1 MPSANQQVKFLYG
14 LQEKYTQIQSKDAN
28 TLYFTT
34 DTQRLFVGDTEYTR
48 PVAYGAAVPAGSF
61 SPPNSLFVVET
72 GTKRDLYYSKDG
84 TSWDLIATLPA
95 EISGGVFGNNTDTS
109 LDFGETF
116 KIPKV
121 TVDTRGAITA
131 IEDITLTLPSAPA
144 NANIDITTSGS
155 GNVVTS
161 VTKTPDTTTGIT
173 VALGTVPTTG
183 ELQQVKTTADAAM
196 PKSGGAFT
204 GAITVQEPTEA
215 TNPATKQYVDGLMS
229 ANDAMIY
236 KGTVGGADS
245 DATVTDFDSLTDYKI
260 GWTYKVVEDGTYA
273 GQVCQIGDMLIAIA
287 DYADSFKNEDWTV
300 VQTNI
305 DGAVTSTDTL
315 TANQLVL
322 GNGGQTVTTLPA
334 GTNGQVLTATAS
346 GVQWSDKTSDTTYT
360 FTNGS
365 NGTFSVTP
373 SNGSPQTVSIGKP
386 ATAGTADKV
395 ANTLTI
401 NGTQYDGSTAQQIT
415 IPTEYSLDDLTDVTI
430 TRPAANQAV
439 VYDGTTSQFVNRAL
453 TKADVGLANVD
464 NTADSQKSVAS
475 AATLT
480 TARTITLDGD
490 ASGSTSFDGS
500 ANVTI
505 NTTVSHATA
514 ADTATTATSA
524 TQATQD
530 ASGNV
535 ITTTYATKAEL
546 TDATLTWGTF

>member
-1 MPSANQQVKFLYG
+1 M
-14 LQEKYTQIQSKDAN
+14 
-28 TLYFTT
+28 
-34 DTQRLFVGDTEYTR
+34 
-48 PVAYGAAVPAGSF
+48 
-61 SPPNSLFVVET
+61 
-72 GTKRDLYYSKDG
+72 
-84 TSWDLIATLPA
+84 
-95 EISGGVFGNNTDTS
+95 
-109 LDFGETF
+109 
-116 KIPKV
+116 
-121 TVDTRGAITA
+121 
-131 IEDITLTLPSAPA
+131 
-144 NANIDITTSGS
+144 
-155 GNVVTS
+155 
-161 VTKTPDTTTGIT
+161 
-173 VALGTVPTTG
+173 
-183 ELQQVKTTADAAM
+183 
-196 PKSGGAFT
+196 
-204 GAITVQEPTEA
+204 
-215 TNPATKQYVDGLMS
+215 
-229 ANDAMIY
+229 
-236 KGTVGGADS
+236 
-245 DATVTDFDSLTDYKI
+245 
-260 GWTYKVVEDGTYA
+260 
-273 GQVCQIGDMLIAIA
+273 
-287 DYADSFKNEDWTV
+287 
-300 VQTNI
+300 
-305 DGAVTSTDTL
+305 
-315 TANQLVL
+315 
-322 GNGGQTVTTLPA
+322 
-334 GTNGQVLTATAS
+334 TATAS

-430 TRPAANQAV
+430 TSPAANQAV

-453 TKADVGLANVD
+453 TKADVGLANVA

-490 ASGSTSFDGS
+490 ASGSTSFVGS